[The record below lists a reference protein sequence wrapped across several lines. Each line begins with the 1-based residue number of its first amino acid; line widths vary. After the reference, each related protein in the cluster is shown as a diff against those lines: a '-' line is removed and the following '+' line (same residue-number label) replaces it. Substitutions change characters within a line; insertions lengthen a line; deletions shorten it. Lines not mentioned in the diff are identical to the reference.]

1 MGLTGL
7 LTAILAVSPMKPLVA
22 KDLSAASSLSDRGVF
37 VISLAGKRIGS
48 ENFEIRATANGIEAE
63 GKVEMRV
70 PQEGKSVEFRTSSK
84 LVLDSELRPLTYNWS
99 QKGAQS
105 SQLAIQFQPSP
116 AKVRYKTVTGE
127 EDARDFELSKDVV
140 VLDDNVFHHYQLI
153 AQRYL
158 RNGSGKQTLPAFV
171 PQEAL
176 PGTLVVQDAG
186 PASAEVGGQ
195 KQTLRHLVFSTELK
209 QIDLWVDEQGRVQR
223 IYNSEAQL
231 DAVRKR

>member
-1 MGLTGL
+1 MGLTGFL
-7 LTAILAVSPMKPLVA
+7 AAFLAASPLKPLTAKGLP
-22 KDLSAASSLSDRGVF
+22 AASSLNDRGEY
-37 VISLAGKRIGS
+37 VISLAGKRIGT

-84 LVLDSELRPLTYNWS
+84 LVLDPELQPLTYSWS

-105 SQLAIQFQPSP
+105 SQLEIQFQPSP

-127 EDARDFELSKDVV
+127 EDARDFELSKEVV
-140 VLDDNVFHHYQLI
+140 VLDNNVFHHYQLI
-153 AQRYL
+153 AQKYSRS
-158 RNGSGKQTLPAFV
+158 GSDKQTLPAFV

-186 PASAEVGGQ
+186 PDSAEVGGQ

-209 QIDLWVDEQGRVQR
+209 QIDLWVDEQGRVRR
-223 IYNSEAQL
+223 IYNSDTQL